1 MSSAL
6 KHYDVKTF
14 VSSRSVGYLLKMA
27 QSLMMQA
34 ASTAF
39 IGHELSFMQWLV
51 LVKVHEGV
59 ARMPSD
65 LGRQIHHDNGA
76 LTRMLD
82 QLEARGFI
90 ERHRSATDRRVVE
103 LKLTAAGV
111 RKVEELKPVAVNKLN
126 VPLAEFS
133 KAEFAEFIRLL
144 HKLIDGLRHCT
155 SQDTEAGELWSGRTA
170 GATQGNARAAAA
182 VTSRGATGGRVATPS
197 RTAARRLG
205 GRKIAGRGRGRRT
218 T

>member
-14 VSSRSVGYLLKMA
+14 VSSRSLGYLLKMA

-39 IGHELSFMQWLV
+39 IGHDLSFMQWLV

-111 RKVEELKPVAVNKLN
+111 RKVEQLKPLAVDKLN

-133 KAEFAEFIRLL
+133 KAEFAELIRLM

-155 SQDTEAGELWSGRTA
+155 SQDTEAGAVWSGKSTDPA
-170 GATQGNARAAAA
+170 
-182 VTSRGATGGRVATPS
+182 ATPS
-197 RTAARRLG
+197 RKAAPRVS
-205 GRKIAGRGRGRRT
+205 GRKVAGRGRARRT